1 MGIRDTL
8 RNLREG
14 SYRIRLIPKNMP
26 RDNVSFTT
34 EKDSVPK
41 QIDEAVENGKRIDLS
56 GLRDLMALKTD
67 RNEQYKA
74 YEEMVADGRIG
85 AAVEMYANDTVQYG
99 PDGRIIWVESDDADV
114 AAYGN
119 KLLDDLNVES
129 NIWSWAYCLW
139 LYGDVYLE
147 LFENTSYRGDKPTL
161 ITEPVHYNANFQK
174 QVPIEGA
181 YLERYIEKVP
191 NPADIYDLQ
200 YKGKTS
206 GFVRS
211 REPLTPTFKNS
222 VNIYSTQSTS
232 KIDILSPMKFVHI
245 CLSPNI
251 TRYPEKFSIIKEDT
265 DKLSGKENAEQVQEG
280 STYTVLRGQS
290 MLENVYGPYQALK
303 LKEDSILLERV
314 TKASITRIIQ
324 VELGDMPES
333 QKDRVL
339 RDLKEQIEQQLDMN
353 KLTGDIQSRAS
364 ANPSENIIYTTT
376 KNGKGVIN
384 TVNIGGEA
392 DLGNIED
399 ITQSENKLYGALQA
413 NKAALG
419 ADMDGTGLSNGG
431 SLTELNAIYARRIL
445 RGQVALIKAIETI
458 INIFAIREGLE
469 DTHVNNF
476 SVRMV
481 KPVTSEDTRRDE
493 LLSSKIR
500 NVGDLLDL
508 INDKDVIDDTSRLKV
523 IAQLMVNY
531 LSQQEIADVLNEI
544 LEERIK
550 AEEEQKLEDIKSEHE
565 KSTLGSGIRGGAD
578 HHDLD
583 RGADTDID
591 INIPSMPNVD
601 IDNEEPEET
610 GVEEPNLGGNAP
622 DEVDLSTIEG
632 QDLL

>member
-1 MGIRDTL
+1 MGFRDRL
-8 RNLREG
+8 KNLAESTFRV
-14 SYRIRLIPKNMP
+14 RIIPKQTP
-26 RDNVSFTT
+26 RDGMAITS
-34 EKDSVPK
+34 EKNSLPER
-41 QIDEAVENGKRIDLS
+41 IDEAVDSGKRIDLS
-56 GLRDLMALKTD
+56 GLRDLMSLKTD

-85 AAVEMYANDTVQYG
+85 AAVEMYANDTVQQG
-99 PDGRIIWVESDDADV
+99 PDGAIIWVESDDKDV

-119 KLLDDLNVES
+119 KLLEDLNVEQ
-129 NIWSWAYCLW
+129 NLWSWAYCLW

-147 LFENTSYRGDKPTL
+147 LFENTSTLGNKPTL
-161 ITEPVHYNANFQK
+161 LTEPINHNANFQK
-174 QVPIEGA
+174 QVDISGA

-191 NPADIYDLQ
+191 NPADLYDLQ
-200 YKGKTS
+200 FKGKTS
-206 GFVRS
+206 GYVRS
-211 REPLTPTFKNS
+211 REPLVATYKNRINTYNVTS
-222 VNIYSTQSTS
+222 STE

-251 TRYPEKFSIIKEDT
+251 TRYPEKFSIVQDT
-265 DKLSGKENAEQVQEG
+265 DKIKDKDGNIVSDGEQVHEN

-290 MLENVYGPYQALK
+290 MLENVYAPYQALK
-303 LKEDSILLERV
+303 LKEDSILLERI

-324 VELGDMPES
+324 IELGDMPES

-339 RDLKEQIEQQLDMN
+339 RDLKEQIEQQLQMN
-353 KLTGDIQSRAS
+353 KITGDVNSRAN
-364 ANPSENIIYTTT
+364 ANPTENIIYTTT

-431 SLTELNAIYARRIL
+431 SLTELNAIYARRIV
-445 RGQVALIKAIETI
+445 RGQTAIISGITTL
-458 INIFAIREGLE
+458 INIFALREGLAE
-469 DTHVNNF
+469 THVNNF
-476 SVRMV
+476 IVRMV

-500 NVGDLLDL
+500 NVGDLLNL
-508 INDKDVIDDTSRLKV
+508 INDKEMVDTLPRLKI
-523 IAQLMVNY
+523 IAQLMIDY

-544 LEERIK
+544 I
-550 AEEEQKLEDIKSEHE
+550 EQKETEVEEIEDAEGTFDNV
-565 KSTLGSGIRGGAD
+565 STSGGPAEPPKPMGGD
-578 HHDLD
+578 EGPDLD
-583 RGADTDID
+583 MDLG
-591 INIPSMPNVD
+591 
-601 IDNEEPEET
+601 
-610 GVEEPNLGGNAP
+610 EPNMPDLDSSESSVGANAS
-622 DEVDLSTIEG
+622 DEIDLSSIEG